1 MKTLLKIEELLL
13 TALAFYL
20 FLQLDYAWWWF
31 LVLFLAP
38 DLSMLGYLLGP
49 RVGAWCYNLVHH
61 KGVAV
66 LLFVLGA
73 YGQAQGLQLAGL
85 IMLGHSSLDR
95 VFGYGLKYLDSF
107 QHTHLGKIGRAATGA
122 RATPIND

>member
-20 FLQLDYAWWWF
+20 FWQLDYAWWWF
-31 LVLFLAP
+31 FVLFLAP
-38 DLSMLGYLLGP
+38 DLAMLGYLLGP
-49 RVGAWCYNLVHH
+49 RVGAWSYNLVHH

-66 LLFVLGA
+66 VLFILGA
-73 YGQAQGLQLAGL
+73 YGQTQGLQLVGL

-95 VFGYGLKYLDSF
+95 VFGYGLKYADSF
-107 QHTHLGKIGRAATGA
+107 QHTHLGKIGRAEAE
-122 RATPIND
+122 